1 MSKPTHQR
9 SLWQVLGLY
18 AAASWI
24 CLQVVDVLTQN
35 IPLPRWVFTLTL
47 GLLVLGLPVAAV
59 TAYLQGIGRTASS
72 DGASSS
78 VRRMFTWG
86 NVLRGGVAALALWG
100 VAVTGWLVLGRDSG
114 SQWDALTGLDEVR
127 RLASAQDWAPAYTL
141 AGEVDAL
148 IDSDS
153 VRAQLW
159 SEVSRPL
166 TIRTEPEGARV
177 FRKYYGES
185 DEGWED
191 MGLSPVAADR
201 FPFGLHRLRFE
212 MEGHV
217 TRQIA
222 AYSGALADAS
232 PFILDRPGALPE
244 GMVRVSGGQVSV
256 FAPGLEQVPP
266 VELGDFFMAAHEVT
280 NREYKEFVDAGG
292 YDDPACW
299 MHPFVVGGQ
308 TLARDDALARF
319 TDRTGRPGP
328 STWEVGGYPDGTG
341 ELPVG
346 GVSWYEAEAYACF
359 RSLALPTVY
368 HWYHEADPFSSNYV
382 VPQSNFGD
390 SGLVPV
396 GSAGG
401 VSQDGVFDMAGNVR
415 EWARN
420 AVGEDRFNLGGGW
433 NDLPYAFND
442 AVTSPAFDR
451 SPSNGIRLA
460 SYPDTTGLTAASA
473 PIVPQFRDYSA
484 ERPVSDEVF
493 EAYRQAYAYDDT
505 PLDPRVVSSD
515 TTVSWIREGVEINAA
530 YGGERMKVFL
540 FIPRERTGPA
550 QPVVYFPG
558 SDDIYKTSF
567 DELAP
572 PDFPMR
578 SGRVLVHPIYKGTFD
593 RAGDLQSDIQDE
605 TTLYRDHV
613 VAWAKDL
620 GRSLDYALSRPEV
633 GGSVGYLGISWGA
646 AMAPIMLA
654 LEPRIEAAVLI
665 VGGLAMQET
674 QPMVD
679 PFNFLPRVTTPT
691 LMVNG
696 EYDSFFPVETAQRP
710 FFDNLGV
717 SEPDKKLIITDS
729 NHFVLSF
736 AGDLAINESL
746 DWYDRYLGPVR

>member
-1 MSKPTHQR
+1 MSQPTHQR
-9 SLWQVLGLY
+9 SLWQVLGIY
-18 AAASWI
+18 AAASWV

-47 GLLVLGLPVAAV
+47 GLLMLGLPVAAV
-59 TAYLQGIGRTASS
+59 TAYLQGIGGRSAS
-72 DGASSS
+72 DAPSSS
-78 VRRMFTWG
+78 VRRLFTWP
-86 NVLRGGVAALALWG
+86 NVLRGGVGALALWG
-100 VAVTGWLVLGRDSG
+100 VAVTAWLVAGRGTG
-114 SQWDALTGLDEVR
+114 SQWDAVTGLDEVR
-127 RLASAQDWAPAYTL
+127 RLASAQDWADAYALAEEVAPA
-141 AGEVDAL
+141 

-159 SEVSRPL
+159 AQVSRSL

-177 FRKYYGES
+177 FRRYY
-185 DEGWED
+185 DEPDDAWQELGT
-191 MGLSPVAADR
+191 SPVTVEH

-212 MEGHV
+212 RDGYV

-222 AYSGALADAS
+222 AYSGALAEAAPFVLDA
-232 PFILDRPGALPE
+232 PGTVPQ

-256 FAPGLEQVPP
+256 FAPGLEQVPA

-292 YDDPACW
+292 YADPTCW
-299 MHPFVVGGQ
+299 THPFVDGGR
-308 TLARDDALARF
+308 TLEPAVALSRF

-328 STWEVGGYPDGTG
+328 STWEVGGYPEGAAD
-341 ELPVG
+341 LPVG

-359 RSLALPTVY
+359 RGAALPTVY
-368 HWYHEADPFSSNYV
+368 HWFHEADPFSSNYV
-382 VPQSNFGD
+382 VPRSNFGD
-390 SGLVPV
+390 SGPMAV

-401 VSQDGVFDMAGNVR
+401 VSADGVFDMAGNVR

-460 SYPDTTGLTAASA
+460 AYPDTTGLAAA
-473 PIVPQFRDYSA
+473 AAAIAPQFRDYAA
-484 ERPVSDEVF
+484 ERPVSDDVF
-493 EAYRQAYAYDDT
+493 EAYRQAFAYDDT
-505 PLDPRVVSSD
+505 PFEARVVRSD
-515 TTVSWIREGVEINAA
+515 TAGGWIREGVEIDAA
-530 YGGERMKVFL
+530 YGGERLTVFL
-540 FIPRERTGPA
+540 FIPRERSGPA

-572 PDFPMR
+572 PDFVMR
-578 SGRVLVHPIYKGTFD
+578 SGRVLVYPIYKGTFD
-593 RAGDLQSDIQDE
+593 RNGELQSDVQNT

-613 VAWAKDL
+613 VAWSKDL
-620 GRSLDYALSRPEV
+620 RRALDYALTRPEV
-633 GGSVGYLGISWGA
+633 EGPAGYLGISWGA
-646 AMAPIMLA
+646 AMAPVMLA
-654 LEPRIEAAVLI
+654 LEPRIEASVLI

-679 PFNFLPRVTTPT
+679 PFNFLPRVTAPT
-691 LMVNG
+691 LMVNA

-710 FFDNLGV
+710 FFENLGV
-717 SEPDKKLIITDS
+717 PEEDKKLVMTES

-736 AGDLAINESL
+736 AGDLAIGEAL
-746 DWYDRYLGPVR
+746 AWFDRYLGPVR